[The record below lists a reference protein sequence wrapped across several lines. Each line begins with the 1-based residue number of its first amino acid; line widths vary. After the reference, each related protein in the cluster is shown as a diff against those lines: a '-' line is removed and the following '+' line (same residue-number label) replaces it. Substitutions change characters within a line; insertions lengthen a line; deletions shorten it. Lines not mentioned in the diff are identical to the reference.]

1 MGKINIAIIDNS
13 RIYAESLAGYIT
25 SNYSF
30 TFSVNSF
37 SSIDTF
43 ISEYEMK
50 PERFHMILISPL
62 LYSQEKLKSFS
73 GTIILLEDDASY
85 TKKRIPS
92 VFKYRHCD
100 SIVGDILD
108 IFNSKEGMSETLH
121 GNIRDTRVVG
131 VYSPIGGAGKTLIS
145 TGLSIQCARRG
156 LKAFYLNL
164 ESASSL
170 HACFDKREGHTL
182 SKVLFSLKCHG
193 TESEKTVKGA
203 QEVSDIYGIHYY
215 TPPESPLELDELS
228 INGYG
233 ALVHSLKFTGLY
245 DTVVIDMESSL
256 NKRNLAILQKCDVI
270 IMPVTR
276 SAIAAEKLR
285 ILFREIE
292 RMDRMKDTDVELRIV
307 AVENKYVEGR
317 EGYGIEDVLP
327 AKSIRAR
334 LPYCREME
342 MIQDGE
348 VFLNGK
354 NGFVEGLG
362 EVLNRFVT
370 GSECRWSRL
379 PGKADPK

>member
-13 RIYAESLAGYIT
+13 RRYAESLAGYIT
-25 SNYSF
+25 LNYSL

-43 ISEYEMK
+43 ISEHENK
-50 PERFHMILISPL
+50 PERFHIILISPM
-62 LYSQEKLKSFS
+62 LYSQEKLKSLS
-73 GTIILLEDDASY
+73 STIILLEDDASY

-108 IFNSKEGMSETLH
+108 IFNSKEGRREMLH

-156 LKAFYLNL
+156 MKAFYLNL
-164 ESASSL
+164 ESTSSL
-170 HACFDKREGHTL
+170 SACFDKREGHTL

-193 TESEKTVKGA
+193 MESEKTIKGA
-203 QEVSDIYGIHYY
+203 QVSDIYGIHYY

-228 INGYG
+228 VNGYG
-233 ALVHSLKFTGLY
+233 SLVHSLKFTGLY

-256 NKRNLAILQKCDVI
+256 NRRNLAILQKCDVI

-292 RMDRMKDTDVELRIV
+292 RMDRMKDTDLEMRIV
-307 AVENKYVEGR
+307 AVENRYVEGR

-327 AKSIRAR
+327 AKSLRAR

-342 MIQDGE
+342 MIKDSE
-348 VFLNGK
+348 IFLNGK

-362 EVLNRFVT
+362 EILNRFVT
-370 GSECRWSRL
+370 GSECSWFRL